1 MRAIYSW
8 TLKSSAALSLVL
20 TGALLSNPLWAQG
33 KDSLDEIIVTATKR
47 DERLRDVPMAISVL
61 GEDTLEIAG
70 ISDSQGIADSVPGM
84 TFSTAGNN
92 INPSFIVRGIGTLLN
107 QDDLTSPVA
116 VYLDE
121 MPMSAAKSTV
131 RMDFGLFDAARVEVL
146 KGPQGTLFGAG
157 TLAGAVRI
165 ISNKPDPSG
174 LSYKISSDIGSTSG
188 ELRQRYNGMVNIPI
202 NENAAMRL
210 VGFIAEDDGWVND
223 LRSGTNPTNN
233 ATNMGL
239 RALLGW
245 QVSDRFNASFSYIFQ
260 NTEID
265 DGSTIDPALGEN
277 SRTGFAKDSSEIE
290 MSMLNMTL
298 EYDLGFAT
306 LTSSTNFS
314 ENEAVMEADLSP
326 ILGGAFPWLLHREPD
341 DEAFAQEIRLVSTS
355 DSRLDWVVGGF
366 FLDRQTD
373 VAQVFY
379 FPQSWIDARG
389 GGSIEGAITTMGVDH
404 AWIYG
409 GAVKYEYKESA
420 FFGELGYQLTDTIKA
435 TVGFRSGDMENSNSR
450 PGGGSSSLGGVL
462 GPVVFGGG
470 SSFTPV
476 PYTAASYEPGKTS
489 NNSVKLS
496 LAWQFND
503 NVNFYA
509 TASEGFRSNEV
520 NRAGFLIGLDG
531 QLGTSRINADDTV
544 VIPQVSSPDSLW
556 NYEVG
561 MKAQWD
567 SVTANLSI
575 YKMIWEDIQL
585 SAMRGGG
592 DPDQFITNAGEA
604 ESDGIE
610 LEILA
615 DIGGNLELGFNV
627 AVQDARITQLSGQEA
642 IMTGAEM
649 GSSLVSPDLQLSGH
663 FKYTVALDSGNEAF
677 ARLGYSY
684 TDELPNG
691 FPNGVGTPG
700 TLNPFYAETDAWS
713 KVDFSLGWTS
723 DKWSL
728 ALYGENILDNDD
740 STFIMQQNFFA
751 NKHMT
756 PRPRTFGIRV
766 SMNP

>member
-233 ATNMGL
+233 ATNIGL

-389 GGSIEGAITTMGVDH
+389 GGSIEGAITSMGVDH

-435 TVGFRSGDMENSNSR
+435 TVGFRTGDMENSNSR

-489 NNSVKLS
+489 SNTVKLS

-531 QLGTSRINADDTV
+531 QLGTSRINAEDTI

-627 AVQDARITQLSGQEA
+627 AVQDARITQLSEQEA

-663 FKYTVALDSGNEAF
+663 FKYTVALDSGNQAF

-713 KVDFSLGWTS
+713 KVDLSLGWTS

>member
-233 ATNMGL
+233 ATNIGL

-326 ILGGAFPWLLHREPD
+326 ILGGMFPWLLHREPD

-435 TVGFRSGDMENSNSR
+435 TVGFRTGDMENSNSR

-489 NNSVKLS
+489 SNTVKLS

-531 QLGTSRINADDTV
+531 QLGTSRINVEDTI

-627 AVQDARITQLSGQEA
+627 AVQDARITQLSEQEA

-713 KVDFSLGWTS
+713 KVDLSLGWTS